1 MCLAC
6 IQHGPSLKQQHDAAV
21 SEWAA
26 NVPCQHIPTLQSPLY
41 SCISTH
47 PPKKL
52 NKSQPESTLLLFFFA
67 LPIFNFRCSMPISPI
82 QSPIL
87 KAPSSPK

>member
-1 MCLAC
+1 MLQGEPLEPGDRNVPGLHLAR
-6 IQHGPSLKQQHDAAV
+6 S
-21 SEWAA
+21 
-26 NVPCQHIPTLQSPLY
+26 NVPCQQIPTFQSPLY
-41 SCISTH
+41 SYISTH

-52 NKSQPESTLLLFFFA
+52 NKSQPESTLLFLFFA

-87 KAPSSPK
+87 KVPSSPK